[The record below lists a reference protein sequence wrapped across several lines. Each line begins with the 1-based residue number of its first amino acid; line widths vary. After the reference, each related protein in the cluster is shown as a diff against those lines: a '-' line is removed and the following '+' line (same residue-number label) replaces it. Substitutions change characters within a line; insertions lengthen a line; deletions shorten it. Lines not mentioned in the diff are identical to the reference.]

1 MSQIFEAPQHAEE
14 ERLQRN
20 KSAEEQRSFQGR
32 ISDRTRT
39 DLSQRT
45 HVLADIH
52 TLRTKRTV
60 RFRNQWWQQ
69 AKHFPSTRE

>member
-1 MSQIFEAPQHAEE
+1 MSQIFEALQHAEE

-32 ISDRTRT
+32 ISDRPRT
-39 DLSQRT
+39 AR
-45 HVLADIH
+45 VLADIL
-52 TLRTKRTV
+52 TLRTERTV
-60 RFRNQWWQQ
+60 RFRNQWWQL